1 MSPSIIKIVLAV
13 SLATLIG
20 CSKKSSEYQSN
31 VPETVSELVG
41 APLDL
46 NQAIIQTPPSPLSVN
61 APIEV
66 EFREPVVPEHLSG
79 VMMDKSPFEFKPA
92 IKGRASWV
100 GTRRL
105 RFQPADVLP
114 AGVSFEATIKGTVA
128 FGSKRKVNDFSFSFK
143 TAEQEIIG
151 FQGDI
156 VPDSSGKDMVRFKG
170 TLTFAQKVDPV
181 AVSRELKC
189 KGPKGNVTF
198 SLTSSEATSADLTLI
213 TQPLKRGA
221 KGYMITFSLPKKYTV
236 GGEEWKKE
244 VYIPESNL
252 FKVLAHM
259 DMSEPDA
266 QLRVYGFR
274 FTDPVK
280 TDMDLSG
287 YITITP
293 EIDYTVAIEN
303 KYLKVKGNFLP
314 GAEYSISI
322 KKGFPS
328 ALNTTLAAE
337 YQTTFQFS
345 NLKPELQWI
354 SDGIILPSSNNY
366 KLQFKSVNISEVHID
381 VIEIF
386 NNNMGFFVQRNVL
399 DVRNNSSNNSYSEY
413 DYESEEYYG
422 GNSGFQDLDRVGK
435 SIYTKDLS
443 ITTETN
449 KWVKSELDLST
460 LFKGKR
466 NSAYVIT
473 LKFDK
478 SDLCGTCVTERNQ
491 VTAGNLYYDSDDYY
505 SNPCRDGYYYR
516 NGTYNKVLLATD
528 IALTCKKARD
538 GIHVFATNIVDAK
551 PASGVSLG
559 LYTFQNQLL
568 EKQTSNGQGHLVFT
582 NTGEASYIRGDG
594 ENSLALYQISHS
606 SWEMNT
612 FDVGGAE
619 EGEGGLNVFTY
630 TDRGVHRP
638 GDTVHLSC
646 IIRNSRENPAA
657 DQPVLISVYNPQDQ
671 KKFEQKDKCGANG
684 LVHFAIPTETGDPTG
699 DWRAEIEIGGKKVY
713 HTLKI
718 EMVKPNRFK
727 VKIDIPDTVKAVQTV
742 SGSVNAKYL
751 FGTPASNCEAKLD
764 ILFESREFS
773 PPTWPE
779 YIFKHP
785 MLSFSEQK
793 VNGFEGSLDDD
804 GNREFS
810 AELPQDSK
818 IPSLIS
824 GNAIA
829 TVYEPG
835 GGFTRQSKRFT
846 VVPYS
851 GFVGIKPVFRY
862 GEARTGEK
870 YSLPVTC
877 INVNGKPVSGHK
889 IKISHY
895 FNRNYWWYDYHY
907 SSRRTDRDF
916 RRLNTTYLVE
926 EKTFLSSN
934 AQQNYDIE
942 VEDCGN
948 HLIEVT
954 DETSGHS
961 SGIFFWASSWGY
973 ESTNQKKIPDRNTLT
988 IASNKNIFSPGDN
1001 VELSF
1006 PTPPSG
1012 MAIATLEVSDRILAQ
1027 QVVTFSGKE
1036 NTTVSFNV
1044 TDAMVPNCYAVISLI
1059 QPHKASNDVPIRIY
1073 GVKTL
1078 HVEDPTSHIPL
1089 TVKAPE
1095 QIRPNQEFSVQVSS
1109 EAKSAASYTLAIVD
1123 EGLLDLTNFQTPDPW
1138 SFYYQKLRL
1147 AVATSDNYD
1156 DIIQALLPDMDRF
1169 FSIGGSEGI
1178 EQRSGDQRAQRFK
1191 PVVLFAGPVTIQPG
1205 KTETHTF
1212 TMPNYFGSVRMML
1225 IGCSGKS
1232 FTSVE
1237 KTIPV
1242 KQELI
1247 VLPTVPRVSRPLDIF
1262 AVPVSVFSL
1271 DSAIRKVTVSIDV
1284 SKELS
1289 VVGPTSL
1296 TLEFEQPGEKD
1307 SMFEVKTGSVIGA
1320 AEIKVNAKSGSYTAF
1335 DKITLPLTAPNPFYI
1350 DVTDTMLTGGKPVTM
1365 KIDSFGIAGTN
1376 KARLIVSR
1384 IPDMQISKRV
1394 QDLIHYPYGCIEQ
1407 TTSGAFPQLSIGSL
1421 IELTSIQNQEVTTNI
1436 NAAINRLQ
1444 SFLMHDQGFSYWP
1457 RSFWSTPHYS
1467 DWGTSYAGHFLVEAK
1482 RAGYHIPSHLYN
1494 TWLKA
1499 MVRNAK
1505 KVNRN
1510 DHRFQAYR
1518 LFVLALAEKP
1528 DQGAM
1533 NLMRENYINEMPP
1546 LARYLLAA
1554 AYYISG
1560 QKDVAKKVYQSSQT
1574 EITTYRETGGTF
1586 GSGLRDRALIAYC
1599 MIKMD
1604 ELAMAGK
1611 MLLSVTK
1618 EYHPWGWYSTQE
1630 TSIALLSLSTLY
1642 AKSPLT
1648 GGDIPFT
1655 LAIKGLKTEKMI
1667 CKTNQTSI
1675 DLNDAMGREFTIS
1688 TSNKD
1693 PMFIS
1698 LVREGIP
1705 LEDRIKTERKNMEIT
1720 RNFYDDD
1727 GNPITLADIKQG
1739 EPFWVRYRVQGTTS
1753 EKVENIAL
1761 SSMFPS
1767 GWEIINY
1774 RLEGLEYPQWIR
1786 NFGAS
1791 DGTYMDIRDDRVNWF
1806 FDLRGS
1812 GSVNFVTKINPSFK
1826 GTYRLPPV
1834 SVEAMYSPDY
1844 FARLA
1849 GDKVT
1854 VE

>member
-1 MSPSIIKIVLAV
+1 MNPVFFKVAVVV
-13 SLATLIG
+13 SLITLIG
-20 CSKKSSEYQSN
+20 CSKKSSEFQSN
-31 VPETVSELVG
+31 VPGSVAELVG

-46 NQAIIQTPPSPLSVN
+46 NTAIIQTPPSPLSVN
-61 APIEV
+61 APVEV
-66 EFREPVVPEHLSG
+66 EFREPVVPEHRSG
-79 VMMDKSPFEFKPA
+79 VIMDKSPFEFKPV
-92 IKGRASWV
+92 IKGQASWV

-114 AGVSFEATIKGTVA
+114 AGISFQATLKGSIA
-128 FGSKRKVNDFSFSFK
+128 FGSNRKVNDFTFSFK

-156 VPDSSGKDMVRFKG
+156 VPDSCGKDMVRFKG

-181 AVSRELKC
+181 QVSRELKC
-189 KGPKGNVTF
+189 KGPKGALTF
-198 SLTSSEATSADLTLI
+198 SLTSSEPASTTLSLI
-213 TQPLKRGA
+213 TEPLKRGT
-221 KGYMITFSLPKKYTV
+221 KGYSVTFSLPEKYTV
-236 GGEEWKKE
+236 GNEEWKKE
-244 VYIPESNL
+244 AYIPESNL

-259 DMSEPDA
+259 DMSESDA
-266 QLRVYGFR
+266 QQRVYGFR

-293 EIDYTVAIEN
+293 ETNYTVSVDN

-314 GAEYSISI
+314 GAEYSITI
-322 KKGFPS
+322 KSGFPS
-328 ALNTTLAAE
+328 AMNTTLADQ
-337 YQTTFQFS
+337 YQTSFQFS
-345 NLKPELQWI
+345 NLKPELKWI
-354 SDGIILPSSNNY
+354 SDGIILPSSNSY

-381 VIEIF
+381 VVEIY
-386 NNNMGFFVQRNVL
+386 NNNIGFFIQHNVL
-399 DVRNNSSNNSYSEY
+399 EVSKSNSNGYSEY

-443 ITTETN
+443 LTTETN
-449 KWVKSELDLST
+449 KWINSELDLSA

-473 LKFDK
+473 LRFAK
-478 SDLCGTCVTERNQ
+478 SDLCGTCITERNQ
-491 VTAGNLYYDSDDYY
+491 VTAGNLYYEGEDYY
-505 SNPCRDGYYYR
+505 SNPCMDGYYYR

-528 IALTCKKARD
+528 VALTCKRARD

-551 PASGVSLG
+551 PASGIVLG
-559 LYTFQNQLL
+559 AYTFQNQLL
-568 EKQTSNGQGHLVFT
+568 EKQTTNGQGHALLSNINEV
-582 NTGEASYIRGDG
+582 SYIRGDG

-606 SWEMNT
+606 PWEMNT
-612 FDVGGAE
+612 FDVGGAD

-630 TDRGVHRP
+630 TERGVHRP

-646 IIRNSRENPAA
+646 IIRNSRENPSP
-657 DQPVLISVYNPQDQ
+657 DQPVLISVYNPQNQ
-671 KKFEQKDKCGANG
+671 KKFEQKDKCGPNG
-684 LVHFAIPTETGDPTG
+684 LVHFAIPTETSDPTG

-727 VKIDIPDTVKAVQTV
+727 VKIDIPDTVKTTHNI

-751 FGTPASNCEAKLD
+751 FGTPASNCDAKLD
-764 ILFESREFS
+764 ILLESKEFS
-773 PPTWPE
+773 PPGWTE
-779 YIFKHP
+779 FIFKHP

-793 VNGFEGSLDDD
+793 VNGFEESLDDE
-804 GNREFS
+804 GNRSFS
-810 AELPQDSK
+810 TEIPEDSK

-824 GNAIA
+824 GTAIA

-835 GGFTRQSKRFT
+835 GGFTRQSKKIT
-846 VVPYS
+846 VVPYN
-851 GFVGIKPVFRY
+851 GFVGIKPSFRY

-870 YSLPVTC
+870 YSLPVVC
-877 INVNGKPVSGHK
+877 IDVRGKPVSGHK

-895 FNRNYWWYDYHY
+895 FNRNYWWYDYNY
-907 SSRRTDRDF
+907 SSRRSDRDF
-916 RRLNTTYLVE
+916 RRLETTYLVE
-926 EKTFLSSN
+926 EKTTFSSSEP
-934 AQQNYDIE
+934 QNYDIE
-942 VEDCGN
+942 VEDYGN
-948 HLIEVT
+948 HLIEIT
-954 DETSGHS
+954 DETSGHT

-973 ESTNQKKIPDRNTLT
+973 ESTKQKKIPDRNTLT
-988 IASNKNIFSPGDN
+988 IASNKNIYSPGDN

-1059 QPHKASNDVPIRIY
+1059 QPHKVSNDVPIRIF

-1078 HVEDPTSHIPL
+1078 QVEDLASHLPL
-1089 TVKAPE
+1089 NVKAPE
-1095 QIRPNQEFSVQVSS
+1095 QIRPGHEFSVQVSS
-1109 EAKSAASYTLAIVD
+1109 ESKSAATYTLAIVD

-1138 SFYYQKLRL
+1138 AFYYQKLRL
-1147 AVATSDNYD
+1147 AVATSDNFD

-1169 FSIGGSEGI
+1169 FSIGGSEGV

-1205 KTETHTF
+1205 KTESHTF
-1212 TMPNYFGSVRMML
+1212 KMPNYFGSVRLML
-1225 IGCSGKS
+1225 VGCSGKS

-1237 KTIPV
+1237 ETIPV

-1262 AVPVSVFSL
+1262 AVPVSIFSL
-1271 DSAIRKVTVSIDV
+1271 DPAVKKVTVSINV

-1289 VVGPTSL
+1289 VVGPSSL
-1296 TLEFEQPGEKD
+1296 TMEFEKPSEKD
-1307 SMFEVKTGSVIGA
+1307 SLFEVKTGSVIGA
-1320 AEIKVNAKSGSYTAF
+1320 AEIKINAKSGTYSAF
-1335 DKITLPLTAPNPFYI
+1335 DNITLPLTAPNPFYI
-1350 DVTDTMLTGGKPVTM
+1350 DVLDTMLTGGKQVTM
-1365 KIDSFGIAGTN
+1365 KVDSIGIAGTN
-1376 KARLIVSR
+1376 KARLVVSR
-1384 IPDMQISKRV
+1384 IPDMQISKRL
-1394 QDLIHYPYGCIEQ
+1394 QDLINYPHGCIEQ
-1407 TTSGAFPQLSIGSL
+1407 TTSAAFPQLSIWHI
-1421 IELTSIQNQEVTTNI
+1421 IELTSIQKQEITTNI

-1444 SFLMHDQGFSYWP
+1444 SFLMPDEGFSYWP
-1457 RSFWSTPHYS
+1457 RSIWSTPHYS

-1482 RAGYHIPSHLYN
+1482 KAGYYIPPHLYD
-1494 TWLKA
+1494 TWLRA
-1499 MVRNAK
+1499 MVRSAK
-1505 KVNRN
+1505 NVNRG
-1510 DHRFQAYR
+1510 DHRLQAYR

-1546 LARYLLAA
+1546 LARTLLAA
-1554 AYYISG
+1554 AYHISG
-1560 QKDVAKKVYQSSQT
+1560 QKDVAKKVYQNSQT
-1574 EITTYRETGGTF
+1574 EITNYRETGGTF
-1586 GSGLRDRALIAYC
+1586 GSPIRDRSLIAYC
-1599 MIKMD
+1599 LIKMD
-1604 ELAMAGK
+1604 EMAMAGK
-1611 MLLSVTK
+1611 ILLSVTK
-1618 EYHPWGWYSTQE
+1618 EYRPWGWYSTQE
-1630 TSIALLSLSTLY
+1630 TSISLLALSTLY
-1642 AKSPLT
+1642 AKSPIT

-1655 LAIKGLKTEKMI
+1655 LAIKGLKTEKI
-1667 CKTNQTSI
+1667 TCKTNQTTI
-1675 DLNDAMGREFTIS
+1675 DLNDAFGREITIS
-1688 TSNKD
+1688 TSHKD

-1727 GNPITLADIKQG
+1727 GNPITLEDISQG
-1739 EPFWVRYRVQGTTS
+1739 EPFWVRYQVQGTTG
-1753 EKVENIAL
+1753 ETIENIAL

-1774 RLEGLEYPQWIR
+1774 RLEGLEYPEWIT
-1786 NFGAS
+1786 NFYAS

-1806 FDLRGS
+1806 FDLNDGGS
-1812 GSVNFVTKINPSFK
+1812 FNCVVKINPSFK
-1826 GTYRLPPV
+1826 GNYRLPPI

-1844 FARLA
+1844 FARLQ
-1849 GDKVT
+1849 GDKVK
-1854 VE
+1854 VK

>member
-1 MSPSIIKIVLAV
+1 VSPSIIKVVVAV
-13 SLATLIG
+13 SLFMLIV

-31 VPETVSELVG
+31 VPGSVAEQVG

-66 EFREPVVPEHLSG
+66 EFREPVVPEHRSG
-79 VMMDKSPFEFKPA
+79 VIMDKSPFEFKPA
-92 IKGRASWV
+92 IKGKASWV

-114 AGVSFEATIKGTVA
+114 AGISFQATIKGSVA

-170 TLTFAQKVDPV
+170 TLKFAQKVDPV
-181 AVSRELKC
+181 VVSKELKS

-198 SLTSSEATSADLTLI
+198 SLTSPEATSASLTLV
-213 TQPLKRGA
+213 TEPMKRGA
-221 KGYMITFSLPKKYTV
+221 KGYMVTFTLPKKYTV
-236 GGEEWKKE
+236 GGDEWKKE

-259 DMSEPDA
+259 DMSEPNA
-266 QLRVYGFR
+266 QQRIYGFR

-287 YITITP
+287 YITISP
-293 EIDYTVAIEN
+293 ETDYTISVEN

-314 GAEYSISI
+314 GAEYSIVI

-328 ALNTTLAAE
+328 ALNTTLTAE
-337 YQTTFQFS
+337 YQTSFQFS

-366 KLQFKSVNISEVHID
+366 KLQFKSVNISEVNIQ
-381 VIEIF
+381 VVEIF
-386 NNNMGFFVQRNVL
+386 NNNIGFFVQNNVL
-399 DVRNNSSNNSYSEY
+399 DVRNGSSGNSYSEY

-435 SIYTKDLS
+435 SIYTKNLS

-449 KWVKSELDLST
+449 KWVKSELDLSG

-473 LKFDK
+473 MKFDR
-478 SDLCGTCVTERNQ
+478 SDLCGNCVSERDQ
-491 VTAGNLYYDSDDYY
+491 VTAGNLYYEGDDYY

-516 NGTYNKVLLATD
+516 NGTYNKVLLASD
-528 IALTCKKARD
+528 VALTCKKARD
-538 GIHVFATNIVDAK
+538 GIHVFATNIIDAK

-559 LYTFQNQLL
+559 VYTYQNQLI
-568 EKQTSNGQGHLVFT
+568 EKQTTNGQGHAVFS
-582 NTGEASYIRGDG
+582 NAADISYIRGDG
-594 ENSLALYQISHS
+594 ENSLALFQISHS

-612 FDVGGAE
+612 FDVGGAD

-630 TDRGVHRP
+630 TERGVHRP
-638 GDTVHLSC
+638 GDTIHLSC
-646 IIRNSRENPAA
+646 IIRNTRDNPSP
-657 DQPVLISVYNPQDQ
+657 DQPVLLSVYNPQDQ
-671 KKFEQKDKCGANG
+671 KKFEQKDKCGPNG

-699 DWRAEIEIGGKKVY
+699 DWRAEIEIGGKKVF

-727 VKIDIPDTVKAVQTV
+727 VKIDIPDTVKTAQDI

-764 ILFESREFS
+764 IIFESKEFS
-773 PPTWPE
+773 PPGYSE
-779 YIFKHP
+779 FIFKHP
-785 MLSFSEQK
+785 MYSFSEQK
-793 VNGFEGSLDDD
+793 VTGFEEPLNDEGNGS
-804 GNREFS
+804 FS
-810 AELPQDSK
+810 VQVPEDSK
-818 IPSLIS
+818 IPSLLS
-824 GNAIA
+824 GTATA

-846 VVPYS
+846 VVSYS
-851 GFVGIKPVFRY
+851 GFVGIKPLFRY

-870 YSLPVTC
+870 YGLPVTC
-877 INVNGKPVSGHK
+877 VDVHGKPISGHK

-895 FNRNYWWYDYHY
+895 FNRHYWWYDYNY
-907 SSRRTDRDF
+907 SSQRTDRDF
-916 RRLNTTYLVE
+916 RRLETTYLVE
-926 EKTFLSSN
+926 EKTILSSN
-934 AQQNYDIE
+934 EPQNYDIE
-942 VEDCGN
+942 VEDYGN
-948 HLIEVT
+948 HFIELT
-954 DETSGHS
+954 DETSGHT

-973 ESTNQKKIPDRNTLT
+973 ETTKQKKLPDRNTLT
-988 IASNKNIFSPGDN
+988 IASNKNIYTPGDN

-1012 MAIATLEVSDRILAQ
+1012 MAIATLEVSNKILAQ

-1078 HVEDPTSHIPL
+1078 QVEDAGSHLPL
-1089 TVKAPE
+1089 NVKAPE
-1095 QIRPNQEFSVQVSS
+1095 QIRPGQEFSVQVSS
-1109 EAKSAASYTLAIVD
+1109 EAKSAATYTLALVD

-1138 SFYYQKLRL
+1138 AFYYQKLRL
-1147 AVATSDNYD
+1147 AVATSDNFD
-1156 DIIQALLPDMDRF
+1156 DIIQALLPDMDKF
-1169 FSIGGSEGI
+1169 FSIGGSEGV

-1191 PVVLFAGPVTIQPG
+1191 PVVLFAGPITIQPG

-1225 IGCSGKS
+1225 VGCSGKS

-1262 AVPVSVFSL
+1262 AVPVSIFSL
-1271 DSAIRKVTVSIDV
+1271 DPAVKKVTVSINV

-1289 VVGPTSL
+1289 VVGPSSL
-1296 TLEFEQPGEKD
+1296 TMDFEEPGEKD
-1307 SMFEVKTGSVIGA
+1307 SLFEVKTGSAIGA
-1320 AEIKVNAKSGSYTAF
+1320 AEIKINAKSGSFSAF
-1335 DKITLPLTAPNPFYI
+1335 DNITLPLTAPNPFYTDVI
-1350 DVTDTMLTGGKPVTM
+1350 DTVLTGGKQVTM
-1365 KIDSFGIAGTN
+1365 KVDSIGIAGTN
-1376 KARLIVSR
+1376 KARLVVSR
-1384 IPDMQISKRV
+1384 IPDMQISKRL

-1407 TTSGAFPQLSIGSL
+1407 TTSGAFPQLSIGS
-1421 IELTSIQNQEVTTNI
+1421 IVELTSIQKQEVTTNV

-1444 SFLMHDQGFSYWP
+1444 SFLIPDEGFSYWP

-1482 RAGYHIPSHLYN
+1482 RAGYYVPPHLYD
-1494 TWLKA
+1494 TWLRA
-1499 MVRNAK
+1499 MVRSAK
-1505 KVNRN
+1505 NVNRG
-1510 DHRFQAYR
+1510 DHRLQAYR
-1518 LFVLALAEKP
+1518 LFVLALAEKA

-1533 NLMRENYINEMPP
+1533 NLMRENYINEMQP
-1546 LARYLLAA
+1546 LARTLLAA

-1560 QKDVAKKVYQSSQT
+1560 QKDVAKKVYQNSQT
-1574 EITTYRETGGTF
+1574 EITNYRETGATF
-1586 GSGLRDRALIAYC
+1586 GSPIRDRALIAYC

-1604 ELAMAGK
+1604 EMAMAGK
-1611 MLLSVTK
+1611 ILLSVTK
-1618 EYHPWGWYSTQE
+1618 EYRPWGWYSTQE
-1630 TSIALLSLSTLY
+1630 TSISLLALSSLY

-1655 LAIKGLKTEKMI
+1655 LAIKGLKTEKMT
-1667 CKTNQTSI
+1667 CKTNQTTI
-1675 DLNDAMGREFTIS
+1675 DLNDAFGREITIS
-1688 TSNKD
+1688 TNHKD

-1705 LEDRIKTERKNMEIT
+1705 LEDKITTERKNMEIA

-1727 GNPITLADIKQG
+1727 GNPITLTDIKQG
-1739 EPFWVRYRVQGTTS
+1739 EPFWVRYHVQGTTG
-1753 EKVENIAL
+1753 ETIENIAL

-1774 RLEGLEYPQWIR
+1774 RLEGLEYPEWIR
-1786 NFGAS
+1786 NFDAS

-1806 FDLRGS
+1806 FDLNEGGS
-1812 GSVNFVTKINPSFK
+1812 FNCVVKINPSFK

-1834 SVEAMYSPDY
+1834 SVETMYSPDY

-1849 GDKVT
+1849 GDKVV

>member
-1 MSPSIIKIVLAV
+1 VSPSIIKVVLAV
-13 SLATLIG
+13 SLVALFG

-31 VPETVSELVG
+31 VPGSVAELIG
-41 APLDL
+41 GPIDL
-46 NQAIIQTPPSPLSVN
+46 NKAIIQTPPSPMSVN

-79 VMMDKSPFEFKPA
+79 VSMDKSPFEFKPN
-92 IKGRASWV
+92 IKGKASWV

-105 RFQPADVLP
+105 RFQPADALP
-114 AGVSFEATIKGTVA
+114 AGVSFEATLKGTIA
-128 FGSKRKVNDFSFSFK
+128 FGSKRKVNNFSFYFK
-143 TAEQEIIG
+143 TAEQEVVG
-151 FQGDI
+151 FQGDV

-170 TLTFAQKVDPV
+170 TIKFAQKVDPV
-181 AVSRELKC
+181 QVSRELKC

-198 SLTSSEATSADLTLI
+198 SLTATEATSANLTLI
-213 TQPLKRGA
+213 TEPMKRGA
-221 KGYMITFSLPKKYTV
+221 KGYMLTFSLPKKYTV
-236 GGEEWKKE
+236 GGDEWKKE
-244 VYIPESNL
+244 AYIPESNL

-266 QLRVYGFR
+266 QQRIYGFR

-287 YITITP
+287 YISITP
-293 EIDYTVAIEN
+293 ETDYTISVEN

-314 GAEYSISI
+314 GAEYSITI
-322 KKGFPS
+322 KAGFPS
-328 ALNTTLAAE
+328 ALNTTLPAQYE
-337 YQTTFQFS
+337 TSFQFS
-345 NLKPELQWI
+345 NLKPELQWM

-366 KLQFKSVNISEVHID
+366 KLQFKSVNISEVHIE
-381 VIEIF
+381 VVEIF

-399 DVRNNSSNNSYSEY
+399 DTRNNSSENSYSEY
-413 DYESEEYYG
+413 DYEGEEYYG

-435 SIYTKDLS
+435 SIYTKNLS

-449 KWVKSELDLST
+449 KWVKSELDLSA

-466 NSAYVIT
+466 NNAYVIT
-473 LKFDK
+473 MSFTK
-478 SDLCGTCVTERNQ
+478 SNLCGSCTSDRGQ
-491 VTAGNLYYDSDDYY
+491 VTAGNLYYEGDDYY
-505 SNPCRDGYYYR
+505 SNPCMDGYYYR
-516 NGTYNKVLLATD
+516 HGTFNKVLLATD

-538 GIHVFATNIVDAK
+538 GIHVFATNIIDAK
-551 PASGVSLG
+551 PASGVPLG
-559 LYTFQNQLL
+559 VYTFQNQLI
-568 EKQTSNGQGHLVFT
+568 EKQTTNGQGHVVFA
-582 NTGEASYIRGDG
+582 NTSDASYIRGDG
-594 ENSLALYQISHS
+594 ENSLALFQISHT

-612 FDVGGAE
+612 FDVGGAD

-646 IIRNSRENPAA
+646 IIRNSRENPSP
-657 DQPVLISVYNPQDQ
+657 DQPVLISVFNPQDQ
-671 KKFEQKDKCGANG
+671 KKFEQKDKCGPNG
-684 LVHFAIPTETGDPTG
+684 LVHFAIPTETSDPTG

-727 VKIDIPDTVKAVQTV
+727 VKIDIPDTVKTSENI

-751 FGTPASNCEAKLD
+751 FGTPASNCDAKLD
-764 ILFESREFS
+764 IVLEPKEFS
-773 PPTWPE
+773 PPAWKE
-779 YIFKHP
+779 FIFKNP
-785 MLSFSEQK
+785 MFSFSEQK
-793 VNGFEGSLDDD
+793 VNALEEALDEEGNGS
-804 GNREFS
+804 FS
-810 AELPQDSK
+810 AEIPQDSK
-818 IPSLIS
+818 IPSLLS
-824 GNAIA
+824 GTATA

-835 GGFTRQSKRFT
+835 GGFTRQSKKFT
-846 VVPYS
+846 LVPYT

-862 GEARTGEK
+862 GEAQTGEK

-877 INVNGKPVSGHK
+877 IDVRGKQISGHK

-895 FNRNYWWYDYHY
+895 FNRHYWWYDYNY
-907 SSRRTDRDF
+907 TSQRADRDF
-916 RRLNTTYLVE
+916 KGLDATYLVE
-926 EKTFLSSN
+926 EKTILSSSE
-934 AQQNYDIE
+934 QQYYDFE
-942 VEDCGN
+942 VEDYGN

-961 SGIFFWASSWGY
+961 AGIFFWASSWGY
-973 ESTNQKKIPDRNTLT
+973 ESSKQKKIPDRNTLT
-988 IASNKNIFSPGDN
+988 IASNKNIYSPGDN
-1001 VELSF
+1001 IELSF

-1027 QVVTFSGKE
+1027 QVVSVSGKE
-1036 NTTVSFNV
+1036 NTTVSFNI
-1044 TDAMVPNCYAVISLI
+1044 TDDMVPNCYAVVSLI

-1078 HVEDPTSHIPL
+1078 HVENPSSHLPL
-1089 TVKAPE
+1089 DVKAPE
-1095 QIRPNQEFSVQVSS
+1095 QIRPGQEFSVQVSS
-1109 EAKSAASYTLAIVD
+1109 QSNAPATYTLAIVD

-1138 SFYYQKLRL
+1138 AFYYQKLRL
-1147 AVATSDNYD
+1147 AVATSDNFD

-1191 PVVLFAGPVTIQPG
+1191 PVVLFAGPITIQPG

-1225 IGCSGKS
+1225 VGCSGKS

-1262 AVPVSVFSL
+1262 AVPVSIFSL
-1271 DSAIRKVTVSIDV
+1271 DPAVKNVTVSINV

-1289 VVGPTSL
+1289 VVGPSSFTM
-1296 TLEFEQPGEKD
+1296 EFDKPGEKD
-1307 SMFEVKTGSVIGA
+1307 SLFEVKTGSAIGA
-1320 AEIKVNAKSGSYTAF
+1320 AEVKITAKSGSFSAF

-1350 DVTDTMLTGGKPVTM
+1350 DVIDTVLTGGNAVTM
-1365 KIDSFGIAGTN
+1365 KVDSFGIAGTN
-1376 KARLIVSR
+1376 KARLVVSR
-1384 IPDMQISKRV
+1384 IPDMQISKRL

-1407 TTSGAFPQLSIGSL
+1407 TTSAAFPQLSIGSI
-1421 IELTSIQNQEVTTNI
+1421 IELTSIQKQEVTTNI

-1444 SFLMHDQGFSYWP
+1444 SFLIPDEGFSYWP
-1457 RSFWSTPHYS
+1457 RSFWSTPEYC
-1467 DWGTSYAGHFLVEAK
+1467 DWGTTYAGHFLVEAK
-1482 RAGYHIPSHLYN
+1482 RAGYYVPPHLYD
-1494 TWLKA
+1494 TWLHA
-1499 MVRNAK
+1499 MVRKAK
-1505 KVNRN
+1505 NVNRG
-1510 DHRFQAYR
+1510 DHRMQAYR
-1518 LFVLALAEKP
+1518 LFILALADKA

-1533 NLMRENYINEMPP
+1533 NLMRENYINEMTP
-1546 LARYLLAA
+1546 LSRTLLAA

-1574 EITTYRETGGTF
+1574 EITNYRETGGTF
-1586 GSGLRDRALIAYC
+1586 GSSLRDRALIAYC
-1599 MIKMD
+1599 LIKMD
-1604 ELAMAGK
+1604 DMGTAGK
-1611 MLLSVTK
+1611 ILHSVTK
-1618 EYHPWGWYSTQE
+1618 EYRPWGWYSTHE
-1630 TSIALLSLSTLY
+1630 TSITLLALSTFY
-1642 AKSPLT
+1642 VKSPVA

-1655 LAIKGLKTEKMI
+1655 LAIKGLKTEKMT
-1667 CKTNQTSI
+1667 CKTNQSTI
-1675 DLNDAMGREFTIS
+1675 DLNDAFGREITV
-1688 TSNKD
+1688 TTGNKD

-1705 LEDRIKTERKNMEIT
+1705 LEDRIKTERKNMELA

-1727 GNPITLADIKQG
+1727 GNPITLDDIKQG
-1739 EPFWVRYRVQGTTS
+1739 EPFWVRYHVQGTTG
-1753 EKVENIAL
+1753 ETIKNIAL

-1774 RLEGLEYPQWIR
+1774 RLEGLEYPEWIR
-1786 NFGAS
+1786 NFEAS

-1806 FDLRGS
+1806 FDINEGGS
-1812 GSVNFVTKINPSFK
+1812 FNCVVKINPSFK

-1834 SVEAMYSPDY
+1834 SAEAMYSPDY
-1844 FARLA
+1844 FARLQ